1 MDNVAAD
8 NFDHEGA
15 ADYLRELVNQ
25 FGETIDEILADEE
38 RSALDEEGESAEHP
52 LLDNIR
58 AGAEQPP
65 DPFGQVF
72 VIRHAMDGSPPVR
85 PSARA
90 RRDGSR

>member
-1 MDNVAAD
+1 MEQAVPGLDRRALDDEVGCGVAVAPR
-8 NFDHEGA
+8 HESALTAG
-15 ADYLRELVNQ
+15 DDRHP
-25 FGETIDEILADEE
+25 
-38 RSALDEEGESAEHP
+38 ALDEEGESAEHP